1 MNKTNN
7 DLQSEVQDL
16 KKTIE
21 ELKIEENIFNGISS
35 MLYAKEREVDNLT
48 WLLMESEK
56 TISEI
61 IKNNKENQDK
71 LEKLLEEI
79 KIYTKLHNM

>member
-1 MNKTNN
+1 MNN
-7 DLQSEVQDL
+7 SENYLNLEIENL

-35 MLYAKEREVDNLT
+35 MLYAKEREVDNLI
-48 WLLMESEK
+48 WLLMSLEK
-56 TISEI
+56 AISEI
-61 IKNNKENQDK
+61 LKNDKVNRGK

-79 KIYTKLHNM
+79 KIYTNK